1 MKKNTENTMSHFY
14 FNEESDYSEEN
25 AGADSKL
32 AKLVV
37 MTNFFFNN
45 QQLKITICV
54 KEITPS
60 FLSNS

>member
-25 AGADSKL
+25 AGADSRL

-45 QQLKITICV
+45 QQLKITI
-54 KEITPS
+54 
-60 FLSNS
+60 